1 MMLKTIVENDD
12 LGAKLLVGI
21 APRAIAI
28 LADQHWHP
36 GERAR
41 QQIRFIPC
49 FLPVEQR
56 TMARRHDA
64 AARCRASPITTA

>member
-1 MMLKTIVENDD
+1 MMLKTIVENQD
-12 LGAKLLVGI
+12 LSAKLLIRI

-36 GERAR
+36 GEGAR
-41 QQIRFIPC
+41 QEIRFIPC
-49 FLPVEQR
+49 CLPVEQR

-64 AARCRASPITTA
+64 